1 MITCKFSGGVQHGL
15 IRDMFKE
22 GVSDK
27 TRFVATAA
35 NADRSEIDVSYL
47 PAASEMYNISPNI
60 SDYILV
66 PVSTVLS
73 DLPNTNGDAMTREEL
88 LKFNPQQ
95 GRIAY
100 KTWIGKPTFLEH
112 ANQVIPGA
120 KGIIL
125 DTYVKALPQY
135 GGLLSLIKLLAFDRS
150 KDPRLVNEILR
161 KAINTY
167 SMGVNFS
174 AYRCS
179 VSGRV
184 FTSKDKPGDYTDLG
198 MPPRLIRMGDRDVV
212 AYRQLL
218 NLEGFETS
226 AVGTPAY
233 FCAIGDTVMN
243 LSSSQLFSN

>member
-1 MITCKFSGGVQHGL
+1 MTTCRFVGGVQHGS
-15 IRDMFKE
+15 IRDMFSE
-22 GVSDK
+22 DVSDK
-27 TRFVATAA
+27 ARFVATASD
-35 NADRSEIDVSYL
+35 NSDRAEIDISYL
-47 PAASEMYNISPNI
+47 AAAAEMYNISPRI
-60 SDYILV
+60 SDYVLV

-112 ANQVIPGA
+112 ANQVLPGA

-125 DTYVKALPQY
+125 DTYMRALSQY
-135 GGLLSLIKLLAFDRS
+135 GGLLSLVKLLAFDRS
-150 KDPRLVNEILR
+150 KDPQLVNAILR
-161 KAINTY
+161 KMINTY

-179 VSGRV
+179 ISGRV
-184 FTSKDKPGDYTDLG
+184 FTAKDAPGEYTDLG
-198 MPPRLIRMGDRDVV
+198 MPPRLIRVGGNDRV
-212 AYRQLL
+212 AYRQLI

-233 FCAIGDTVMN
+233 FCAIGDNPMN
-243 LSSSQLFSN
+243 LSSKLF